1 VAVIATFFRVTDDVT
16 PVLGETEMFAGQVST
31 GFLLSRRSVNVQL
44 GDADIIPVTE
54 SRTLDVTKTEATEVL
69 TASIFGEKTR
79 VMDEAHVVVP
89 LGR

>member
-1 VAVIATFFRVTDDVT
+1 
-16 PVLGETEMFAGQVST
+16 
-31 GFLLSRRSVNVQL
+31 VNVQL
-44 GDADIIPVTE
+44 GDADINPVTE
-54 SRTLDVTKTEATEVL
+54 SRTLDVTKTEAIEVL